1 MIETKLFEYNEDGV
15 REVGE
20 ILYNG
25 GIAGIPTETVYGLA
39 ANAFDGEAVA
49 KIFRAKGRPQ
59 DNPLIVHICDISQL
73 DGIVSELPEGA
84 LALAE
89 KFWPGPLSI
98 IMPKGEKIPDEVS
111 CGLDTVAVRMPSHPA
126 ARDIIK
132 AAGVPLAAPS
142 ANLSG
147 SPSPTTA
154 KHVIDDMWGRADAI
168 LDGGSCDVGVEST
181 VVSLVGE
188 KPRLLRPGGISLEQL
203 ESVLG
208 EVEVDSAVL
217 SELQENAKAASP
229 GMKYKHYSPKA
240 RVIIVKGSFEN
251 YRRFVS
257 GKKNCAALC
266 FDGEGAMLNIPFI
279 EIGREHDSSAQAHLL
294 FEALRSLD
302 DMGVETAYARCP
314 DTDGVGL
321 AVINRLLR
329 AAAFT
334 VIDVD
339 SAMIIGLTGATGSG
353 KSTVAKRLREKYGIA
368 HIDCDAIARE
378 ITSANSPVL
387 AQLAAAFG
395 EEIILD
401 DGSLDRAALAARAFS
416 SKEATKRLNS
426 IMHPIIASKALAKA
440 NDFTQEG
447 KTAVLLDAAAI
458 FESKIDKLCAFTAA
472 VSAPA
477 EIRLDRIMF
486 RDSITRE
493 KALDRMGAQLS
504 DEEYSRN
511 ADVVLYNYAPYD
523 TDAEIQKIIEK
534 YKEKKL

>member
-20 ILYNG
+20 ILRNG

-39 ANAFDGEAVA
+39 ANAFDGSAVA
-49 KIFRAKGRPQ
+49 KIFKAKGRPQ

-73 DGIVSELPEGA
+73 DGVVSEIPEGA

-98 IMPKGEKIPDEVS
+98 IMPKGEKIPYEVS

-181 VVSLVGE
+181 VVTLAGG

-217 SELQENAKAASP
+217 SELAENAKAASP

-251 YRRFVS
+251 YRRYVS

-266 FDGEGAMLNIPFI
+266 FDGEGEKLNIPFI

-339 SAMIIGLTGATGSG
+339 GAMLIGLTGATGSG
-353 KSTVAKRLREKYGIA
+353 KSTVAKRICEKYGIA

-387 AQLAAAFG
+387 AQLALSFG
-395 EEIILD
+395 EDIILD

-416 SKEATKRLNS
+416 SKEATNRLNS
-426 IMHPIIASKALAKA
+426 IMHPIITSKALAKV
-440 NDFTQEG
+440 NDFTKQGE
-447 KTAVLLDAAAI
+447 TAVLLDAAAI
-458 FESKIDKLCAFTAA
+458 FESKIDKLCAFTAV

-477 EIRLDRIMF
+477 EIRLDRIMY

-493 KALDRMGAQLS
+493 KAVHRMGAQLS
-504 DEEYSRN
+504 DEEYAKN

-523 TDAEIQKIIEK
+523 TDAEIEKIIEK

>member
-15 REVGE
+15 CEVGS
-20 ILYNG
+20 ILRNG
-25 GIAGIPTETVYGLA
+25 GIVGIPTETVYGLA
-39 ANAFDGEAVA
+39 ANAFDGRAVA
-49 KIFRAKGRPQ
+49 KIFKAKGRPQ

-73 DGIVSELPEGA
+73 EGVVSEIPDVA
-84 LALAE
+84 LKLAE
-89 KFWPGPLSI
+89 NFWPGPLSI
-98 IMPKGEKIPDEVS
+98 IMPKGENIPDEVS
-111 CGLDTVAVRMPSHPA
+111 CGLDTVAVRIPSHPA

-181 VVSLVGE
+181 VVTLVGE
-188 KPRLLRPGGISLEQL
+188 KPKLLRPGGISLEQL

-208 EVEVDSAVL
+208 KVEVDSAVL

-266 FDGEGAMLNIPFI
+266 FNGEGEKLSIPFI

-339 SAMIIGLTGATGSG
+339 GAMIIGLTGATGSG
-353 KSTVAKRLREKYGIA
+353 KSTVAKRLCEKYGIA

-378 ITSANSPVL
+378 ITSADSPVL
-387 AQLAAAFG
+387 AQLASAFG
-395 EEIILD
+395 EDIILD
-401 DGSLDRAALAARAFS
+401 DGNLDRAALASRAFA

-426 IMHPIIASKALAKA
+426 IMHPIITSKALAKVNA
-440 NDFTQEG
+440 FTQEG
-447 KTAVLLDAAAI
+447 KSAVLLDAAAI
-458 FESKIDKLCAFTAA
+458 FESKIDKLCAFTVV

-477 EIRLDRIMF
+477 EIRLDRIMY

-493 KALDRMGAQLS
+493 KAEHRMGAQLS
-504 DEEYSRN
+504 DEEYAKN

-523 TDAEIQKIIEK
+523 TDAEIVKIIEK

>member
-1 MIETKLFEYNEDGV
+1 M
-15 REVGE
+15 
-20 ILYNG
+20 
-25 GIAGIPTETVYGLA
+25 
-39 ANAFDGEAVA
+39 
-49 KIFRAKGRPQ
+49 
-59 DNPLIVHICDISQL
+59 
-73 DGIVSELPEGA
+73 
-84 LALAE
+84 
-89 KFWPGPLSI
+89 PGPLTMI
-98 IMPKGEKIPDEVS
+98 LPKKGIVPDEVTA
-111 CGLDTVAVRMPSHPA
+111 GLDSVAIRCPSNEIAHRLIEVSGHP
-126 ARDIIK
+126 I
-132 AAGVPLAAPS
+132 AAPS
-142 ANLSG
+142 ANRSG
-147 SPSPTTA
+147 IPSPTKA
-154 KHVIDDMWGRADAI
+154 EHVRDDMDGRIDMI
-168 LDGGSCDVGVEST
+168 IDGGECDIGLEST
-181 VVSLVGE
+181 VIKLTDNGCII
-188 KPRLLRPGGISLEQL
+188 LRPGAITEEMLREICPDVSI
-203 ESVLG
+203 
-208 EVEVDSAVL
+208 
-217 SELQENAKAASP
+217 AKAVIEPAVAAEQKVESP

-339 SAMIIGLTGATGSG
+339 GAMIIGLTGATGSG
-353 KSTVAKRLREKYGIA
+353 KSTVAKRLCEKYGIA

-387 AQLAAAFG
+387 AQLAAVFG
-395 EEIILD
+395 EDIILD

-416 SKEATKRLNS
+416 SKEATKRLNG
-426 IMHPIIASKALAKA
+426 IMHPIIISKALAKVNA
-440 NDFTQEG
+440 FTQEG

-458 FESKIDKLCAFTAA
+458 FESKIDKLCAFTAV

-477 EIRLDRIMF
+477 ETRLDRIMY

-493 KALDRMGAQLS
+493 KALSRMGAQLS
-504 DEEYSRN
+504 DEEYAKN
-511 ADVVLYNYAPYD
+511 ADVVLFNYAPYD
-523 TDAEIQKIIEK
+523 TDAEIEKIIRK